1 MTQITAAMVKAL
13 REKTDQP
20 MMECKKALLE
30 ADGDENQA
38 VDILR
43 KKGLTGIAKRADR
56 DTKEGLI
63 ASYIHHNAKVGALLE
78 LNCETDFVARGE
90 AFGRL
95 AADLAIHVCAAAPL
109 AVSIQDLDADVLN
122 KERQVYADQI
132 QNKPPDIVEK
142 IVEGKMRK
150 FYEEHVVLEQPFV
163 KDDKKKIKELVA
175 ELSTKTGEKIT
186 IGRFARFAVG
196 G

>member
-13 REKTDQP
+13 REKTNQP
-20 MMECKKALLE
+20 MMECKKALVE

-56 DTKEGLI
+56 AAKEGLI

-78 LNCETDFVARGE
+78 LNCETDFAARSE
-90 AFGRL
+90 AFGQL

-109 AVSIQDLDADVLN
+109 AASIEGLDAEMLD
-122 KERQVYADQI
+122 KERQVYAEQI
-132 QNKPPDIVEK
+132 QNKPTDIVEK

-150 FYEEHVVLEQPFV
+150 FYEEHVLLEQPFV
-163 KDDKKKIKELVA
+163 KDDKKKIKDLVA

-186 IGRFARFAVG
+186 IGRFARFTVG

>member
-109 AVSIQDLDADVLN
+109 PVSIQDLDADVLN

>member
-13 REKTDQP
+13 REKTNQP

-63 ASYIHHNAKVGALLE
+63 ASYIHHNAKVGALVE